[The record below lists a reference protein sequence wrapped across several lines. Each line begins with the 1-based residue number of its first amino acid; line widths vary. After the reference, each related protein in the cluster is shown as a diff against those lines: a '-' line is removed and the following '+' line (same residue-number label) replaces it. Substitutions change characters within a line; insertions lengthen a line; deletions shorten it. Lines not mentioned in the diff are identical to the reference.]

1 MRRIHKEEKV
11 KKNYNKEEWERKMRL
26 PETNYKIWYGEDEEE
41 LGLKLKESKRK
52 GSKEGRNLKRR
63 KKNLKP
69 NYLLSSSLHGKTL
82 VHERKPYAKAS
93 ESP

>member
-1 MRRIHKEEKV
+1 MYVLTYISLKDAHDKIMRRIHKEEKV

-63 KKNLKP
+63 KKI
-69 NYLLSSSLHGKTL
+69 
-82 VHERKPYAKAS
+82 
-93 ESP
+93 